1 MTGFDLDEMGISS
14 GVHAPPPGSV
24 RVLYGGRMR
33 KRRRKLVTMPG
44 DDESLLLDTLSQ
56 LRLRQTL
63 SKMQDRIEQMT
74 ASREHFDG
82 LLEAMLT
89 VSSGLDLAA
98 TLRRIVDAAIR
109 LVDCRYGALGVLNQS
124 GDGLQDFVYSGVDE
138 ETRLLIGDLPTGHG
152 LLGLLIEHPTPIR
165 LGNITGHTASCGFPA
180 HHPPMRSFLGVP
192 IRIRGQVY
200 GNLYLTDKAGD
211 QSFTED
217 DEILI
222 QAFAAAAGIA
232 IDNAHLFEQARQRQQ
247 WQQATSDIRG
257 ELLAAIDPGEVL
269 DLIARRARLLADA
282 DHVLI
287 ARPDDLDQVSA
298 DVTALTVTAYA
309 GNDASV
315 PGMRIGVD
323 DTATGRVYRTGTLI
337 QVPEISD
344 AGPHGGS
351 AVLLPLRVS
360 ADSVT
365 GVLALIRTRGREPFD
380 DHQLTLAAA
389 FADQAAL
396 ALKLADDQ
404 RQLTALS
411 LIAERDRIARDLHD
425 HVIQR
430 LFAHGLHLQSAHGR
444 THVPEGRQRLS
455 EMIDDVQNII
465 TDVRTAIFELHG
477 GQDDGFALRPAL
489 TAIITEQ
496 TGESGLRTT
505 VRMTGPLNVVTGPLA
520 DHAEAVLR
528 EALSNVVHH
537 AHAHH
542 VDVTVSVDD
551 DLTLCVTDDGT
562 GIPATITRSGLHNL
576 TTRAQQAGGTC
587 TLTTPTT
594 GGTRL
599 TWTAPLPEASG
610 AG

>member
-1 MTGFDLDEMGISS
+1 
-14 GVHAPPPGSV
+14 
-24 RVLYGGRMR
+24 
-33 KRRRKLVTMPG
+33 MPG
-44 DDESLLLDTLSQ
+44 DNEPLLLDTLSQ
-56 LRLRQTL
+56 LRLRQMLTE
-63 SKMQDRIEQMT
+63 MQDRIEQMT

-109 LVDCRYGALGVLNQS
+109 LVDCRYGALGVLNDS
-124 GDGLQDFVYSGVDE
+124 GDGLQDFVYSGIDE

-152 LLGLLIEHPTPIR
+152 LLGLLIEHPAPLR
-165 LGNITGHTASCGFPA
+165 LDNITGHAASVGFPA
-180 HHPPMRSFLGVP
+180 HHPPMRTLLGVP

-200 GNLYLTDKAGD
+200 GNLYLTDKAAG

-222 QAFAAAAGIA
+222 QALAAAAGIA
-232 IDNAHLFEQARQRQQ
+232 IDNARLFEQARQRQQ
-247 WQQATSDIRG
+247 WQQAASDIRG

-287 ARPDDLDQVSA
+287 ARPDDLDQESA

-323 DTATGRVYRTGTLI
+323 DTAIGRVYRTGTLFR
-337 QVPEISD
+337 VPEISD

-365 GVLALIRTRGREPFD
+365 GVLALIRTLGREPFA
-380 DHQLTLAAA
+380 DHQLPLAAA

-404 RQLTALS
+404 RQLAAMS
-411 LIAERDRIARDLHD
+411 LIADRDRIARDLHD

-455 EMIDDVQNII
+455 EMIDDVQDII
-465 TDVRTAIFELHG
+465 TDVRTAIFDLHG
-477 GQDDGFALRPAL
+477 GEDYGFALRPAL

-505 VRMTGPLNVVTGPLA
+505 VRMTGPLNVITGPLA

-551 DLTLCVTDDGT
+551 DLTICVTDDGT
-562 GIPATITRSGLHNL
+562 GIPPAVTRSGLHNL

-587 TLTTPTT
+587 TITTHDT

-599 TWTAPLPEASG
+599 TWNAPLPEVSG
-610 AG
+610 AE

>member
-1 MTGFDLDEMGISS
+1 
-14 GVHAPPPGSV
+14 
-24 RVLYGGRMR
+24 
-33 KRRRKLVTMPG
+33 MPG

-56 LRLRQTL
+56 LRLRQMLTE
-63 SKMQDRIEQMT
+63 MQDRIAQMT
-74 ASREHFDG
+74 IARAHFDE

-89 VSSGLDLAA
+89 ISSGLDLAA
-98 TLRRIVDAAIR
+98 TLRRIVDAATR
-109 LVDCRYGALGVLNQS
+109 LVDCRYAALGVLNHS
-124 GDGLQDFVYSGVDE
+124 GDRLQDFVYSGVDD

-152 LLGLLIEHPTPIR
+152 LLGELIERPAPLR
-165 LGNITGHTASCGFPA
+165 LDDIAGHTASVGFPQ
-180 HHPPMRSFLGVP
+180 HHPLMRTFLGVP
-192 IRIRGQVY
+192 IHIRGQVY
-200 GNLYLTDKAGD
+200 GNLYLTDKTAGL
-211 QSFTED
+211 SFSED
-217 DEILI
+217 DEILV
-222 QAFAAAAGIA
+222 QALASAAGIA

-247 WQQATSDIRG
+247 WQQAASDIRG

-269 DLIARRARLLADA
+269 ALIARRARHLADA

-287 ARPDDLDQVSA
+287 SRPDDLEQASA
-298 DVTALTVTAYA
+298 DVTTLTVAAYA
-309 GNDASV
+309 GTDPSV
-315 PGMRIGVD
+315 LGLRIGVD
-323 DTATGRVYRTGTLI
+323 DTVTGRVYRTGTLA

-344 AGPHGGS
+344 AGPHGGP
-351 AVLLPLRVS
+351 ALLLPLRVS

-365 GVLALIRTRGREPFD
+365 GVLALLRTRGREPFD
-380 DHQLTLAAA
+380 DRQLPLAAA

-444 THVPEGRQRLS
+444 SRVPEARQRLS
-455 EMIDDVQNII
+455 EMIDDVQDII
-465 TDVRTAIFELHG
+465 TDVRTAIFDLHG
-477 GQDDGFALRPAL
+477 GGDDGFALRPAL
-489 TAIITEQ
+489 AAIITEQ

-505 VRMTGPLNVVTGPLA
+505 VRMTGPLSVVTGSLA

-537 AHAHH
+537 AHAHQ
-542 VDVTVSVDD
+542 VDVTVSVGD

-562 GIPATITRSGLHNL
+562 GIPPAVTLSGLHNL
-576 TTRAQQAGGTC
+576 TTRAEQAGGTC
-587 TLTTPTT
+587 TVTTPTT

-599 TWTAPLPEASG
+599 TWTAPLPEVPG
-610 AG
+610 AD

>member
-1 MTGFDLDEMGISS
+1 
-14 GVHAPPPGSV
+14 
-24 RVLYGGRMR
+24 MR

-56 LRLRQTL
+56 LRLRQMLTE
-63 SKMQDRIEQMT
+63 MQDRIEQMT

-109 LVDCRYGALGVLNQS
+109 LVDCHYGALGVLNDS
-124 GDGLQDFVYSGVDE
+124 GDGLQDFVYSGIDE
-138 ETRLLIGDLPTGHG
+138 HTRLLIGELPTGHG
-152 LLGLLIEHPTPIR
+152 LLGELIDHPASIR
-165 LGNITGHTASCGFPA
+165 LGNIAGHAASVGFPA
-180 HHPPMRSFLGVP
+180 HHPPMRTFLGVP

-200 GNLYLTDKAGD
+200 GNLYLTDKAAG

-222 QAFAAAAGIA
+222 QALAAAAGIA

-247 WQQATSDIRG
+247 WQQAASDIRG
-257 ELLAAIDPGEVL
+257 ELLAAIDPSEVL
-269 DLIARRARLLADA
+269 DLIARRARHLAGA

-287 ARPDDLDQVSA
+287 ARPDDLDQASA
-298 DVTALTVTAYA
+298 DVTTLIITAYA
-309 GNDASV
+309 GTDPSM

-323 DTATGRVYRTGTLI
+323 DTAIGRVYRTGTLI
-337 QVPEISD
+337 RVPEIRD
-344 AGPHGGS
+344 AGPPGGS

-365 GVLALIRTRGREPFD
+365 GVLAVIRIRGRAPFD
-380 DHQLTLAAA
+380 DHQLPLAAA

-444 THVPEGRQRLS
+444 SRVPEAQRRLS
-455 EMIDDVQNII
+455 EMIDDVQDII
-465 TDVRTAIFELHG
+465 TDVRTAIFDLHG
-477 GQDDGFALRPAL
+477 GEDDGFALRPAL

-551 DLTLCVTDDGT
+551 DLTICVTDDGI
-562 GIPATITRSGLHNL
+562 GMPPVVTRSGLHNL

-587 TLTTPTT
+587 TLTTHDT

-599 TWTAPLPEASG
+599 TWNAPLPEVPG
-610 AG
+610 EE

>member
-1 MTGFDLDEMGISS
+1 
-14 GVHAPPPGSV
+14 
-24 RVLYGGRMR
+24 
-33 KRRRKLVTMPG
+33 
-44 DDESLLLDTLSQ
+44 
-56 LRLRQTL
+56 
-63 SKMQDRIEQMT
+63 
-74 ASREHFDG
+74 
-82 LLEAMLT
+82 MLT

-98 TLRRIVDAAIR
+98 TLRRVVDAAIR
-109 LVDCRYGALGVLNQS
+109 LVDCRYGALGVLNDS
-124 GDGLQDFVYSGVDE
+124 GDGLQDFVYSGIDE
-138 ETRLLIGDLPTGHG
+138 HTRLLIGDLPTGHG
-152 LLGLLIEHPTPIR
+152 LLGLLIERPAPVR
-165 LGNITGHTASCGFPA
+165 LGNITGHPASVGFPE
-180 HHPPMRSFLGVP
+180 HHPPMHTFLGVP
-192 IRIRGQVY
+192 VRIRGQVY

-222 QAFAAAAGIA
+222 QALAAAAGIA
-232 IDNAHLFEQARQRQQ
+232 IDNARLFEQARQRQQ

-269 DLIARRARLLADA
+269 DLIARRARHLAGA

-287 ARPDDLDQVSA
+287 AQPDDPEQASA
-298 DVTALTVTAYA
+298 DVTTLTATAYA
-309 GNDASV
+309 GNDPRMPDV
-315 PGMRIGVD
+315 RIGVD
-323 DTATGRVYRTGTLI
+323 DTALGRVYRTGQLI
-337 QVPEISD
+337 QVTNMSD
-344 AGPHGGS
+344 AGRHGP
-351 AVLLPLRVS
+351 ALLLPLRVS

-365 GVLALIRTRGREPFD
+365 GVLALIRTLGREPFD
-380 DHQLTLAAA
+380 DHQLPLAAA

-411 LIAERDRIARDLHD
+411 LIADRDRIARDLHD

-430 LFAHGLHLQSAHGR
+430 LFAHGLHLQSAHAR
-444 THVPEGRQRLS
+444 TRVPDAQRRLS
-455 EMIDDVQNII
+455 EMIDDVQDII
-465 TDVRTAIFELHG
+465 TDVRTAIFDLHDG
-477 GQDDGFALRPAL
+477 GDDGFALRPAL

-542 VDVTVSVDD
+542 VDVTISVDD
-551 DLTLCVTDDGT
+551 NLTLAVTDDGT
-562 GIPATITRSGLHNL
+562 GIAPTVTLSGLHNL

-594 GGTRL
+594 GGTQL
-599 TWTAPLPEASG
+599 TWSAPLPEAPG
-610 AG
+610 AE

>member
-1 MTGFDLDEMGISS
+1 
-14 GVHAPPPGSV
+14 
-24 RVLYGGRMR
+24 
-33 KRRRKLVTMPG
+33 MPG

-56 LRLRQTL
+56 MRLRQMLTE
-63 SKMQDRIEQMT
+63 MQDRIEQMT
-74 ASREHFDG
+74 IAREHFDG
-82 LLEAMLT
+82 LLEAILT
-89 VSSGLDLAA
+89 ISSGLDLAA

-109 LVDCRYGALGVLNQS
+109 LVDCRYAALGVLNHS
-124 GDGLQDFVYSGVDE
+124 GDRLQEFVYAGVDD
-138 ETRLLIGDLPTGHG
+138 ETRLLIGELPTGHG
-152 LLGLLIEHPTPIR
+152 LLGLLIERPAPLRLDDIAGHP
-165 LGNITGHTASCGFPA
+165 ASVGFPA
-180 HHPPMRSFLGVP
+180 HHPPMRTFLGVP
-192 IRIRGQVY
+192 VRIRGQVY
-200 GNLYLTDKAGD
+200 GNLYLTDKAAGL
-211 QSFTED
+211 SFTEG
-217 DEILI
+217 DEDLI

-232 IDNAHLFEQARQRQQ
+232 IDNARLFEQARQRQQ
-247 WQQATSDIRG
+247 WQQATSEIRG
-257 ELLAAIDPGEVL
+257 ELLAAIDPSEVL
-269 DLIARRARLLADA
+269 DLIARRARHLAGA

-287 ARPDDLDQVSA
+287 ARPDDVEQASA

-309 GNDASV
+309 GTDPSV

-323 DTATGRVYRTGTLI
+323 DTATGRVYRTGTLTR
-337 QVPEISD
+337 VPEISD
-344 AGPHGGS
+344 AGPHGGP
-351 AVLLPLRVS
+351 ALLLPLRVS

-365 GVLALIRTRGREPFD
+365 GVLALIRTRGRAPFD
-380 DHQLTLAAA
+380 DRQLPLAAA

-444 THVPEGRQRLS
+444 SRVPEARQRLS
-455 EMIDDVQNII
+455 EMIDDVQDII
-465 TDVRTAIFELHG
+465 TDVRTAIFDLHG
-477 GQDDGFALRPAL
+477 GEADGFALRPAL

-505 VRMTGPLNVVTGPLA
+505 VRMTGPLSVVTGPLA

-537 AHAHH
+537 AHAHQ

-562 GIPATITRSGLHNL
+562 GIAPVVTLSGLHNL
-576 TTRAQQAGGTC
+576 TTRAEQAGGTC

-599 TWTAPLPEASG
+599 TWSAPLPEVSG

>member
-1 MTGFDLDEMGISS
+1 
-14 GVHAPPPGSV
+14 
-24 RVLYGGRMR
+24 
-33 KRRRKLVTMPG
+33 MPG

-56 LRLRQTL
+56 LRLRQML
-63 SKMQDRIEQMT
+63 AEMQDRIEQMT
-74 ASREHFDG
+74 ASREQFDG
-82 LLEAMLT
+82 LLDAMLT

-109 LVDCRYGALGVLNQS
+109 LVDCRYGALGVLNDS

-138 ETRLLIGDLPTGHG
+138 HTRLLIGDLPTGHG
-152 LLGLLIEHPTPIR
+152 LLGLLIERPRPLR
-165 LGNITGHTASCGFPA
+165 LDNIAGHTVSVGFPA
-180 HHPPMRSFLGVP
+180 HHPPMRTFLGVP
-192 IRIRGQVY
+192 IHIRGQVY
-200 GNLYLTDKAGD
+200 GNLYLTDKATG
-211 QSFTED
+211 QPFTED

-222 QAFAAAAGIA
+222 QALTAAAGIA
-232 IDNAHLFEQARQRQQ
+232 IDNARLFEQARQRQQ
-247 WQQATSDIRG
+247 WQQAASDIRG

-269 DLIARRARLLADA
+269 DLIARRARHLADA

-287 ARPDDLDQVSA
+287 ARPDDLDQASA

-309 GNDASV
+309 GNDVSV

-337 QVPEISD
+337 RVPEISD

-380 DHQLTLAAA
+380 DRQLPLAAA

-455 EMIDDVQNII
+455 EMIDDVQDII

-477 GQDDGFALRPAL
+477 GEDDGFALRPAL

-528 EALSNVVHH
+528 EALSNAVHH

-562 GIPATITRSGLHNL
+562 GIAPTVTHSGLHNL

-594 GGTRL
+594 GGTQL

-610 AG
+610 AE